1 MAENHNF
8 LNLAGWENILHSLPF
23 NHKLIHFKYG
33 PTSTCLRS
41 HLVQNKELI
50 SCYTYL
56 ILWLSSQLKECT
68 MWLKI
73 VQCARIRKIIAC
85 PIEND
90 WIYNSNNNCVLMAIK
105 KDYFPPKKNGSK
117 SLNFLNIF
125 IVFKVYKDFF
135 ICYYFVISTGWI
147 VNGSKIFKK

>member
-50 SCYTYL
+50 SCHTYL

-105 KDYFPPKKNGSK
+105 KDYFPKKMVQK
-117 SLNFLNIF
+117 VQIFWTFLLFLRFTKIF
-125 IVFKVYKDFF
+125 SS
-135 ICYYFVISTGWI
+135 VIS
-147 VNGSKIFKK
+147 SLA